1 MKIQK
6 KEVEAVGLLARIELS
21 EDEKE
26 LFGQQLSSILSYIE
40 QLKELDTSQVE
51 PTTHVLPL
59 HNVFREDKVLPSL
72 SPEQALAN
80 APEVKDGFYRVPKII
95 EK

>member
-6 KEVEAVGLLARIELS
+6 KEVEDVGRLARIELS

-40 QLKELDTSQVE
+40 KLKELDTSQVE

-80 APEVKDGFYRVPKII
+80 APEAMDGFYRVPKII
-95 EK
+95 EN

>member
-40 QLKELDTSQVE
+40 KLKELDTSQVE

-80 APEVKDGFYRVPKII
+80 APESMDGFYRVPKII
-95 EK
+95 EN